1 MSFGQAT
8 VVGGNGSAV
17 QHGTDENLR
26 VEFFLHA
33 VENRFR
39 SRKEGRPVFED
50 KEYIRI
56 LIPGDAKTC
65 YEQPVQEEHKQ
76 RFWKQYE
83 HFKSTGRTAT
93 EGTPLEQWPQLNVS
107 MVATLKSLNI
117 FTVEQLST
125 LPDIHLPKLGPGA
138 RDLQNRAKAF
148 LEMANDSAA
157 ANKMASLEEEN
168 TRLKKA
174 NEESQ
179 ARLAKLAERL
189 DALEATPQR
198 KSKVKQ

>member
-8 VVGGNGSAV
+8 VVGGNGSTV
-17 QHGTDENLR
+17 QHGTDDNLR
-26 VEFFLHA
+26 VEFFLHP

-39 SRKEGRPVFED
+39 SKKEGRPVFEE

-65 YEQPVQEEHKQ
+65 YEQPVREDDRK

-83 HFKSTGRTAT
+83 HFKATGRTAT
-93 EGTPLEQWPQLNVS
+93 EGTPVEQWPQLNVS

-117 FTVEQLST
+117 FSVEQLAS

-138 RDLQNRAKAF
+138 RDLQSRAKAF
-148 LEMANDSAA
+148 LEMSHDAAA
-157 ANKMASLEEEN
+157 ANKLSALEEQNAALQAQNEAMQAKFEEMERKLESLAQKPERK
-168 TRLKKA
+168 TR
-174 NEESQ
+174 
-179 ARLAKLAERL
+179 
-189 DALEATPQR
+189 
-198 KSKVKQ
+198 VKQ